1 VRRRKEIEQAYRV
14 YQGQIGGK
22 GIAWIKIT
30 GEGISSSF
38 SKFLT
43 PENRMRLSPV
53 PEHGKATM
61 ILIISDA
68 DDFSVLTQLGSLR
81 TELAGKLGLIP
92 KGVYNL
98 L

>member
-1 VRRRKEIEQAYRV
+1 
-14 YQGQIGGK
+14 
-22 GIAWIKIT
+22 
-30 GEGISSSF
+30 
-38 SKFLT
+38 
-43 PENRMRLSPV
+43 MRLSPV